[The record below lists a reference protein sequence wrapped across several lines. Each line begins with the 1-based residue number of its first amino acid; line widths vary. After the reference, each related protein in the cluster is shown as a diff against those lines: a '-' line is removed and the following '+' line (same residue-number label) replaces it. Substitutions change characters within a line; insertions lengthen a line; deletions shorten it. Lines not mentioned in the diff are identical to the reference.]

1 MVSRR
6 KILSRSRDQLNVD
19 SQYPQG
25 PQGEEEEDVWYHK
38 EKLFKDHI
46 QEVLNKWE
54 SIDDEIWAKIIV
66 LERNRRVA
74 KAYARAPVLTVN
86 GSDDGFDGFRIG
98 LAGFDNPLRDAK
110 TEEVKRHIG
119 QGCKIKMDDSGNILI
134 KRIAKSNVYVKK
146 TEQENAVAN
155 EILKLPN
162 CALELD
168 KPVKLFDMKKFQQN
182 VTRELKR
189 AYPDR
194 RKLECQCISSVAFV
208 KNESDLLEQACWVML
223 INVVAMD
230 MLKSKIPP
238 VKSQRPILD
247 IRNRPRIPVPDEDP
261 YSVAGSGSSGSS
273 GNGNSKRADK
283 PPKLPPRDNSIYGP
297 HNIPKPD
304 YEQQAMDESRF
315 RQQLEA
321 RNKQGKKNEKK
332 HDDPYYCGLRAR
344 IPNFAKSK
352 AQKEKES
359 KYAGVGGGRD
369 IGGHPMVWHGPHRG
383 YLDNVPKGMNLN
395 APPNH
400 PDPIYAGFRTR
411 PFERNPTTRVPTQQP
426 RGDYESDYSHIYGRL
441 PLPYGRFRQ
450 YPSPSHPSSRQ
461 MYVSE
466 WE

>member
-1 MVSRR
+1 VVKKVVMVSRR
-6 KILSRSRDQLNVD
+6 KILSRSRDDLNTE
-19 SQYPQG
+19 QPAMQ
-25 PQGEEEEDVWYHK
+25 EEEEDVWYQRD
-38 EKLFKDHI
+38 KLYKDHI
-46 QEVLNKWE
+46 QEVLNKWQ

-98 LAGFDNPLRDAK
+98 LAGFDNPMRDSK

-134 KRIAKSNVYVKK
+134 KRIAKANVYVKSGDG
-146 TEQENAVAN
+146 ENAVAN
-155 EILKLPN
+155 EILKVAGG
-162 CALELD
+162 ALELD

-182 VTRELKR
+182 VARELKR

-194 RKLECQCISSVAFV
+194 RKLECQCISAVAFV
-208 KNESDLLEQACWVML
+208 KNEAELLDQACWVML

-230 MLKSKIPP
+230 MLRSEIPP
-238 VKSQRPILD
+238 VKNDRSAVD

-273 GNGNSKRADK
+273 GPGGPRSASKDK

-297 HNIPKPD
+297 NHIPKPD
-304 YEQQAMDESRF
+304 YEQQAMEESRF

-321 RNKQGKKNEKK
+321 RNKAGKKNEKK

-352 AQKEKES
+352 AQKEKEA
-359 KYAGVGGGRD
+359 KYGR
-369 IGGHPMVWHGPHRG
+369 IGDRRDKDGHPMVWHGPQRG
-383 YLDNVPKGMNLN
+383 YLENGMNLQ

-400 PDPIYAGFRTR
+400 PDPIYAGFRSR
-411 PFERNPTTRVPTQQP
+411 PQDRGPP
-426 RGDYESDYSHIYGRL
+426 RGQHHRGGDYESDYSHIYGRL

>member
-1 MVSRR
+1 VNNWEKISCGPGSGEMVSRR
-6 KILSRSRDQLNVD
+6 KILSRSRDDLNMD
-19 SQYPQG
+19 APTY
-25 PQGEEEEDVWYHK
+25 GEQAEEEDVWYQK
-38 EKLFKDHI
+38 EKLYRDHI

-98 LAGFDNPLRDAK
+98 LAGFDNPMRDPK

-119 QGCKIKMDDSGNILI
+119 QGCKIKMDDSGNILV
-134 KRIAKSNVYVKK
+134 KRIAKSNVYVQNTKD
-146 TEQENAVAN
+146 ENAIAN
-155 EILKLPN
+155 EIIKLPN
-162 CALELD
+162 GALELD

-182 VTRELKR
+182 VTKELKR

-208 KNESDLLEQACWVML
+208 KDEGQVLDQSCWVML
-223 INVVAMD
+223 INVVALD

-238 VKSQRPILD
+238 VKTQARGGLD

-273 GNGNSKRADK
+273 GNGNSKPQRDK

-297 HNIPKPD
+297 QVPKPD

-321 RNKQGKKNEKK
+321 RNKQAKKPEKK

-359 KYAGVGGGRD
+359 SRYGVAAGNPRNME
-369 IGGHPMVWHGPHRG
+369 GHPMMWHGPQRG
-383 YLDNVPKGMNLN
+383 YLDNVPNGGNLN
-395 APPNH
+395 SAQNG
-400 PDPIYAGFRTR
+400 IYAGFRNR
-411 PFERNPTTRVPTQQP
+411 PMERNPTTRVPAAQP
-426 RGDYESDYSHIYGRL
+426 RSAA
-441 PLPYGRFRQ
+441 FT
-450 YPSPSHPSSRQ
+450 
-461 MYVSE
+461 E
-466 WE
+466 WETYWQKEN

>member
-1 MVSRR
+1 LSKELLVVKKVVMVSRR
-6 KILSRSRDQLNVD
+6 KILSRSRDDLNTE
-19 SQYPQG
+19 QPAMQ
-25 PQGEEEEDVWYHK
+25 EEEEDVWYQRD
-38 EKLFKDHI
+38 KLYKDHI
-46 QEVLNKWE
+46 QEVLNKWQ

-98 LAGFDNPLRDAK
+98 LAGFDNPMRDSK

-134 KRIAKSNVYVKK
+134 KRIAKANVYVKSGDG
-146 TEQENAVAN
+146 ENAVAN
-155 EILKLPN
+155 EILKVAGG
-162 CALELD
+162 ALELD

-182 VTRELKR
+182 VARELKR

-194 RKLECQCISSVAFV
+194 RKLECQCISAVAFV
-208 KNESDLLEQACWVML
+208 KNEAELLDQACWVML

-230 MLKSKIPP
+230 MLRSKIPP
-238 VKSQRPILD
+238 VKNDRSAVD

-273 GNGNSKRADK
+273 GPGGPRSASKDK

-297 HNIPKPD
+297 NHIPKPD
-304 YEQQAMDESRF
+304 YEQQAMEESRF

-321 RNKQGKKNEKK
+321 RNKAGKKNEKK

-352 AQKEKES
+352 AQKEKEA
-359 KYAGVGGGRD
+359 KYGR
-369 IGGHPMVWHGPHRG
+369 IGDRRDKDGHPMVWHGPQRG
-383 YLDNVPKGMNLN
+383 YLENGMNLQ

-400 PDPIYAGFRTR
+400 PDPIYAGFRSR
-411 PFERNPTTRVPTQQP
+411 PQDRGPP
-426 RGDYESDYSHIYGRL
+426 RGQHHRGGGIYA
-441 PLPYGRFRQ
+441 YM
-450 YPSPSHPSSRQ
+450 HPGMPMMGSGNGPATT
-461 MYVSE
+461 E
-466 WE
+466 WEDYWGQGRP